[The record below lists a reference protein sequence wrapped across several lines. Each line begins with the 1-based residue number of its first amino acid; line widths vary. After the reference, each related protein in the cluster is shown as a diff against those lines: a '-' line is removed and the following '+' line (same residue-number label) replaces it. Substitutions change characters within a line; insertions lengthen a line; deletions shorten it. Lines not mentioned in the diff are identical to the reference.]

1 MDTCAHIV
9 RGVAIRGIASAVP
22 ERIVTLEDC
31 IAAVGDSARAT
42 AESTGIFQR
51 HVTAPDICASDLCFA
66 AAERLLSQLEWD
78 RDSIDHI
85 VFVSQYP
92 DYLLP
97 ATSCLLHGRLGLS
110 KSCACLDINLGC
122 SGYIYGLFA
131 ASAML
136 STASAGRCLFLV
148 GDTPS
153 KTASPQDRS
162 VSMLFG
168 DAGTAT
174 ALESS
179 PSAPP
184 MYFQLGTDGT
194 GYRHLIVPAGGFRH
208 PSTPLTKMRTERES
222 GNWRS
227 DEDLFM
233 DGPEIFAFTL
243 REVPPLM
250 SAILK
255 ASGWPLESVDAFVLH
270 QANRFM
276 IQYLQKKLR
285 LPADKV
291 PIALGEY
298 GNTSSASI
306 PLAINTALKAQVESG
321 PQQLIMAGF
330 GVGLSWG
337 AAAVTCG
344 PLVVPEVVTVSEPA
358 LHEEVLS
365 D

>member
-1 MDTCAHIV
+1 M
-9 RGVAIRGIASAVP
+9 
-22 ERIVTLEDC
+22 
-31 IAAVGDSARAT
+31 
-42 AESTGIFQR
+42 
-51 HVTAPDICASDLCFA
+51 CASDLCFA

-78 RDSIDHI
+78 RSSIDHL
-85 VFVSQYP
+85 VVVTQYP

-122 SGYIYGLFA
+122 SGYIYGLSV
-131 ASAML
+131 ASALL
-136 STASAGRCLFLV
+136 STVSAGRCLLLV

-153 KTASPQDRS
+153 KTASPQDKS

-179 PSAPP
+179 PAAPP
-184 MYFQLGTDGT
+184 MYFQLGTDGS
-194 GYRHLIVPAGGFRH
+194 GYRHLILPAGGFRH
-208 PSTPLTKMRTERES
+208 PSTQLTKVRTERES

-227 DEDLFM
+227 EEDLFM

-243 REVPPLM
+243 REVPPLIRTTLE
-250 SAILK
+250 AT
-255 ASGWPLESVDAFVLH
+255 GWPVESVDAFIFH

-276 IQYLQKKLR
+276 IQHLQKKLK
-285 LPADKV
+285 LPAEKV

-306 PLAINTALKAQVESG
+306 PLAINAALRDTVSFGE
-321 PQQLIMAGF
+321 QQLIMAGF

-337 AAAVTCG
+337 SAAVTCG
-344 PLVVPEVVTVSEPA
+344 PLVVPEIVTVPDP
-358 LHEEVLS
+358 VLS
-365 D
+365 EELLID